1 MNCSLVID
9 DALHHIINLL
19 VYFDIF
25 KPTNVLHQLNYY

>member
-9 DALHHIINLL
+9 DALQHIINLL